1 MSRKRIRHILAV
13 TLASI
18 ALLCSCSRTD
28 NGIASSEESG
38 IFVDGYQQIS
48 QIKAKELIDTK
59 DNYIILDVRT
69 KEEFNDKHIEN
80 AILIP
85 YDEIEDRTDE
95 LPDKNQ
101 LILVYCRSGNRSKTA
116 AKTLAELGYTNVK
129 EFGGINNWAYGTV
142 R

>member
-1 MSRKRIRHILAV
+1 MSGKRIKQILAV
-13 TLASI
+13 TLASVS
-18 ALLCSCSRTD
+18 LLCSCADTTP
-28 NGIASSEESG
+28 ASSEESG
-38 IFVDGYQQIS
+38 IFVDGYEQIS